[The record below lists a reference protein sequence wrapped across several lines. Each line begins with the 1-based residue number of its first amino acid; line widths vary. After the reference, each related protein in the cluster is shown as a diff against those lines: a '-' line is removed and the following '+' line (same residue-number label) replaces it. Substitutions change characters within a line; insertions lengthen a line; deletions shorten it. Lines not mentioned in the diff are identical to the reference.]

1 MFKKALPFFIHVITP
16 LHAGTGQELGVVDLP
31 IQRERHTGFPKI
43 EASGLKGSIREVF
56 EENVEQNKRKEG
68 DKEIIEHFLSPQFL
82 DKIVKLEVEQKIK
95 DWLFLLKMP
104 WKTFA
109 QEKNKEIKLIKMDE
123 AIELTFGPEAE
134 VSHAGALGFTDARIL
149 LFPVKSMKGV
159 FAYITCPQ
167 VLRRLEE
174 EMVIAGKE
182 IKINEQ
188 KININE
194 ITENSYPENRSE
206 VLVSGKVVLEEYTFE
221 VKSNKELKQ
230 FADWLAQKTGI
241 EEIPQKIIV
250 LSDDDFKDFVHLST
264 EVITRIKID
273 NTTGTVQ
280 TGALFT
286 EEFLPAE
293 TVLYSLALA
302 SPIFKEKPEEKG
314 IFNQNGKDEAGL
326 VLEFFKAGMPEVM
339 QIGGDAT
346 IGKGIVRIKLLED
359 EK

>member
-16 LHAGTGQELGVVDLP
+16 LHAGTGQELGIVDLP

-56 EENVEQNKRKEG
+56 KENNKKVKVGNKEVS
-68 DKEIIEHFLSPQFL
+68 IN
-82 DKIVKLEVEQKIK
+82 DKITI
-95 DWLFLLKMP
+95 D
-104 WKTFA
+104 
-109 QEKNKEIKLIKMDE
+109 
-123 AIELTFGPEAE
+123 LTFGPEAE

-149 LFPVKSMKGV
+149 LFPVKSMKDV

-167 VLRRLEE
+167 VLKRFKE
-174 EMVIAGKE
+174 EMTIAGKE

-188 KININE
+188 KINIDA
-194 ITENSYPENRSE
+194 IPENSYPENDPE
-206 VLVSGKVVLEEYTFE
+206 ILVSNKVILEEYTFE
-221 VKSNKELKQ
+221 VEPNKDLKL
-230 FADWLAQKTGI
+230 FADWLVQKTDI
-241 EEIPQKIIV
+241 EEIPQKIVV

-273 NTTGTVQ
+273 NATGTVQ

-293 TVLYSLALA
+293 TLLYSLALA

-314 IFNQNGKDEAGL
+314 IFNQDGKDETEL
-326 VLEFFKAGMPEVM
+326 VLAFFKAGRPEVM

-346 IGKGIVRIKLLED
+346 IGKGIVRIKLWEN
-359 EK
+359 

>member
-1 MFKKALPFFIHVITP
+1 MFKKALPFFIHLITP
-16 LHAGTGQELGVVDLP
+16 LHAGTGQELGIVDLP

-56 EENVEQNKRKEG
+56 EESDERIKVG
-68 DKEIIEHFLSPQFL
+68 DKEIFVS
-82 DKIVKLEVEQKIK
+82 DK
-95 DWLFLLKMP
+95 
-104 WKTFA
+104 TT
-109 QEKNKEIKLIKMDE
+109 MD
-123 AIELTFGPEAE
+123 LTFGPEAD

-159 FAYITCPQ
+159 FAYITCPE
-167 VLRRLEE
+167 VLKRFEK
-174 EMVIAGKE
+174 EMMIAGKE

-188 KININE
+188 KIDINE
-194 ITENSYPENRSE
+194 ITENSYPENNSE
-206 VLVSGKVVLEEYTFE
+206 VLISGKVILEEYTFDD
-221 VKSNKELKQ
+221 VKPSKELKQ
-230 FADWLAQKTGI
+230 FADWLVQKTSI
-241 EEIPQKIIV
+241 EEIPNKIVV
-250 LSDDDFKDFVHLST
+250 LSNDDFKDFVHLST

-273 NTTGTVQ
+273 NATGTVQ

-314 IFNQNGKDEAGL
+314 IFNQPGKDEAEL
-326 VLEFFKAGMPEVM
+326 VLAFFEAGRPEII

-346 IGKGIVRIKLLED
+346 IGKGIVRIKVWED
-359 EK
+359 

>member
-16 LHAGTGQELGVVDLP
+16 LHAGTGQELGIVDLP

-56 EENVEQNKRKEG
+56 KENNKKVKVGNKEVS
-68 DKEIIEHFLSPQFL
+68 IN
-82 DKIVKLEVEQKIK
+82 DKITI
-95 DWLFLLKMP
+95 D
-104 WKTFA
+104 
-109 QEKNKEIKLIKMDE
+109 LI
-123 AIELTFGPEAE
+123 FGPEAE
-134 VSHAGALGFTDARIL
+134 VSYAGALGFTDARIL

-167 VLRRLEE
+167 VLKRFEE
-174 EMVIAGKE
+174 EMTIAGKE

-188 KININE
+188 KINIDA
-194 ITENSYPENRSE
+194 IPENSYPENDPE
-206 VLVSGKVVLEEYTFE
+206 ILVSNKVILEEYTFE
-221 VKSNKELKQ
+221 VEPNKDLKL
-230 FADWLAQKTGI
+230 FADWLVQKTDI
-241 EEIPQKIIV
+241 EEIPQKIVV

-273 NTTGTVQ
+273 NATGTVQ

-293 TVLYSLALA
+293 TLLYSLALA

-314 IFNQNGKDEAGL
+314 IFNQDGKDETEL
-326 VLEFFKAGMPEVM
+326 VLAFFKAGRPEVM

-346 IGKGIVRIKLLED
+346 IGKGIVRIKLWEN
-359 EK
+359 

>member
-16 LHAGTGQELGVVDLP
+16 LHAGTGQELGIVDLP

-56 EENVEQNKRKEG
+56 KENNKKVKVGNKEVS
-68 DKEIIEHFLSPQFL
+68 IN
-82 DKIVKLEVEQKIK
+82 DKITI
-95 DWLFLLKMP
+95 D
-104 WKTFA
+104 
-109 QEKNKEIKLIKMDE
+109 
-123 AIELTFGPEAE
+123 LTFGPEAE

-149 LFPVKSMKGV
+149 LFPVKSMKDV

-167 VLRRLEE
+167 VLKRFKE
-174 EMVIAGKE
+174 EMTIAGKE

-188 KININE
+188 KINIDA
-194 ITENSYPENRSE
+194 IPENSYPENDPE
-206 VLVSGKVVLEEYTFE
+206 ILVSNKVILEEYTFE
-221 VKSNKELKQ
+221 VEPNKDLKL
-230 FADWLAQKTGI
+230 FADWLVQKTGI

-273 NTTGTVQ
+273 NATGTVQ

-293 TVLYSLALA
+293 TLLYSLALA

-314 IFNQNGKDEAGL
+314 IFNQDGKDETEL
-326 VLEFFKAGMPEVM
+326 VLAFFKAGRPEVM

-346 IGKGIVRIKLLED
+346 IGKGIVRIKLWEN
-359 EK
+359 

>member
-16 LHAGTGQELGVVDLP
+16 LHAGTGQELGIVDLP

-56 EENVEQNKRKEG
+56 KENNKKVKVGNKEVS
-68 DKEIIEHFLSPQFL
+68 IN
-82 DKIVKLEVEQKIK
+82 DKITI
-95 DWLFLLKMP
+95 D
-104 WKTFA
+104 
-109 QEKNKEIKLIKMDE
+109 LI
-123 AIELTFGPEAE
+123 FGPEAE

-149 LFPVKSMKGV
+149 LFPVKSMKDV

-167 VLRRLEE
+167 VLKRFKE
-174 EMVIAGKE
+174 EMTIAGKE

-188 KININE
+188 KINIDA
-194 ITENSYPENRSE
+194 IPENSYPENDPE
-206 VLVSGKVVLEEYTFE
+206 ILVSNKVILEEYTFE
-221 VKSNKELKQ
+221 VEPNKDLKL
-230 FADWLAQKTGI
+230 FADWLVQKTGI

-273 NTTGTVQ
+273 NATGTVQ

-293 TVLYSLALA
+293 TLLYSLALA

-314 IFNQNGKDEAGL
+314 IFNQDGKDETEL
-326 VLEFFKAGMPEVM
+326 VLAFFKAGRPEVM

-346 IGKGIVRIKLLED
+346 IGKGIVRIKLWEN
-359 EK
+359 

>member
-16 LHAGTGQELGVVDLP
+16 LHAGTGQELGIVDLP

-56 EENVEQNKRKEG
+56 KENNKKVKVGNKEVS
-68 DKEIIEHFLSPQFL
+68 IN
-82 DKIVKLEVEQKIK
+82 DKITI
-95 DWLFLLKMP
+95 D
-104 WKTFA
+104 
-109 QEKNKEIKLIKMDE
+109 LI
-123 AIELTFGPEAE
+123 FGPEAE

-149 LFPVKSMKGV
+149 LFPVKSMKDV

-167 VLRRLEE
+167 VLKRFKE
-174 EMVIAGKE
+174 EMTIAGKE

-188 KININE
+188 KINIDA
-194 ITENSYPENRSE
+194 IPENSYPENDPE
-206 VLVSGKVVLEEYTFE
+206 ILVSNKVILEEYTFE
-221 VKSNKELKQ
+221 VEPNKDLKL
-230 FADWLAQKTGI
+230 FADWLVQKTDI
-241 EEIPQKIIV
+241 EEIPQKIVV

-273 NTTGTVQ
+273 NATGTVQ

-293 TVLYSLALA
+293 TLLYSLALA

-314 IFNQNGKDEAGL
+314 IFNQDGKDETEL
-326 VLEFFKAGMPEVM
+326 VLAFFKAGRPEVM

-346 IGKGIVRIKLLED
+346 IGKGIVRIKLWED
-359 EK
+359 